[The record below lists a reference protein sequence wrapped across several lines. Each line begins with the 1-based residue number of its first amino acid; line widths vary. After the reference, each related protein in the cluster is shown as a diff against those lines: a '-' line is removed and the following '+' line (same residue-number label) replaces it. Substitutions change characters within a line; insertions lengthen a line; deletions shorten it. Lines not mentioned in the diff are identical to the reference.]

1 MHVIWLTVFSLPEEH
16 GCFHKKKVAT
26 MLTEKTSVQTNEM
39 ADFVEAYLPVYYFIK
54 VLYFSY
60 CYDGPELNL
69 CYWVCPFFFFETD
82 VKYLNT

>member
-1 MHVIWLTVFSLPEEH
+1 
-16 GCFHKKKVAT
+16 

-69 CYWVCPFFFFETD
+69 CYWVCPFFFF
-82 VKYLNT
+82 